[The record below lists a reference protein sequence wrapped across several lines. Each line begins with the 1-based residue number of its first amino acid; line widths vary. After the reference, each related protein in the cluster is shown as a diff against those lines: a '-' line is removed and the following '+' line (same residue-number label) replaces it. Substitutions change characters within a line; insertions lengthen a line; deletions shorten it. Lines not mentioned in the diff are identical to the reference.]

1 MRRKNPKNPKNRKDI
16 NIVLDLDNTLI
27 YSIESNKVKKDDPK
41 FKCISNYS
49 SEKMDDDYI
58 VCERPNLQAFLNW
71 LFKNF
76 NVMIWSA
83 ASPDYV
89 DFITQNIVNKNP
101 SHRIEH
107 IFNSNQCDESQKH
120 YNGDTKNLNLLWD
133 HYDFD
138 GYGPYNTLI
147 IDDMGH
153 VCKSQPKN
161 SIRIKKFIANEKS
174 IKENDI
180 IFLKIKTDD
189 KILSLDFNDVKD
201 FGYFILIWKYNIH
214 LIIGISWQL

>member
-1 MRRKNPKNPKNRKDI
+1 MGRKAI

-27 YSIESNKVKKDDPK
+27 YSHNFSKIKKDDPEWL
-41 FKCISNYS
+41 SNYS
-49 SEKMDDDYI
+49 YENMDDDYV
-58 VCERPNLQAFLNW
+58 VCERPGLQVFLDW

-89 DFITQNIVNKNP
+89 DFIANNIVKKNP
-101 SHRIEH
+101 SRVINH
-107 IFNSNQCDESQKH
+107 IFNSDQCDESQKH

-133 HYDFD
+133 HYDFK

-153 VCKSQPKN
+153 VCESQPSR
-161 SIRIKKFIANEKS
+161 SIRIKKFIANKKS
-174 IKENDI
+174 LNDNVLEDIKNNLSE
-180 IFLKIKTDD
+180 IK
-189 KILSLDFNDVKD
+189 KRFVQQKNKSPSYKLV
-201 FGYFILIWKYNIH
+201 G
-214 LIIGISWQL
+214 

>member
-1 MRRKNPKNPKNRKDI
+1 MRRKDINRRKAI

-27 YSIESNKVKKDDPK
+27 YSHDSSKIKKDNPEWLSK
-41 FKCISNYS
+41 YS
-49 SEKMDDDYI
+49 SENMDDDYV
-58 VCERPNLQAFLNW
+58 VCERPGLQVFLDW

-89 DFITQNIVNKNP
+89 DFIANKIVKKNP
-101 SHRIEH
+101 SRVIEH
-107 IFNSNQCDESQKH
+107 IFNSKHCDESQSH
-120 YNGDTKNLNLLWD
+120 YKGDTKNLNLLWD

-153 VCKSQPKN
+153 VCKSQPSK
-161 SIRIKKFIANEKS
+161 SIRIKKFIANENS
-174 IKENDI
+174 LNDHVLDDIKNN
-180 IFLKIKTDD
+180 LSKIK
-189 KILSLDFNDVKD
+189 KRFLHQKNKSPSYKLV
-201 FGYFILIWKYNIH
+201 G
-214 LIIGISWQL
+214 